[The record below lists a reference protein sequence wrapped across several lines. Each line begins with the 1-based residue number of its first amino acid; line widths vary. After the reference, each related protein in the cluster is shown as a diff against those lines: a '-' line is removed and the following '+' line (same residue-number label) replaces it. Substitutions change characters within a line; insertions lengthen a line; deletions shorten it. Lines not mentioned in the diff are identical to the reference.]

1 MTSVDMGF
9 EAALN
14 LGLPPAAAGKSGG
27 LEAPVSSTAMP
38 RAGQAEH
45 AGTACF
51 RTALRAAAEK
61 DNGGAAASASPPEAS
76 ASKISNDYDAAS
88 EADSLECVDPDSEAE
103 SAEPSA
109 EKPGPED
116 MASACCQWVEPM
128 PVVLPTADS
137 ACSAIEG
144 TNAAAG
150 SPAAAATPQETIEL
164 LDLLRRLKESLAGGS
179 ADAVAL
185 LRQIGERVA
194 QYQASPDSSA
204 NLPAGGISED
214 VLSRLR
220 DALSAAAGELS
231 IPESSISDEAD
242 SAAQTPAGVSG
253 TEDIA
258 IAGKEAH
265 GIRGTVGAS
274 DILPAV
280 RRVLAQFKEVA
291 GAAQNHPATA
301 AVEAEAPA
309 APAGTADSLI
319 ASSGTADGA
328 AGNASVLK
336 TAPYTENARSG
347 AAPEF
352 SRQAG
357 AGVERSGASA
367 ETRQESSAE
376 SGDFRQSPDDAL
388 YSKMPAT
395 PSPTADAG
403 EASPDGYTLTARE
416 THASTVAEMGIEK
429 TADSQT
435 VSRDKEAM
443 TGTGRAGIFDQIVQ
457 RAAVQ
462 LRNDQGE
469 INIDLKPDFLGRVRM
484 QILTENQQVTV
495 RIVTELAAVR
505 DMIESGLN
513 QLKSE
518 LQSQGLQVERLE
530 VAVADDHRQRGW
542 QQANTAP
549 AWRTAAAGGA
559 SAMEPPDVEERSA
572 ALYYRPRSGGTA
584 SIDMFV

>member
-1 MTSVDMGF
+1 MTSVNMGF

-14 LGLPPAAAGKSGG
+14 LGLPPAAAGKSAG
-27 LEAPVSSTAMP
+27 LEAPVNSKAMS
-38 RAGQAEH
+38 RAGHAEN

-51 RTALRAAAEK
+51 KTALRAAAEK
-61 DNGGAAASASPPEAS
+61 DKVDAASSVSPPEES
-76 ASKISNDYDAAS
+76 ASVILNDGEPAPG
-88 EADSLECVDPDSEAE
+88 ADSLGCIDPDNETKP
-103 SAEPSA
+103 AEPSA
-109 EKPGPED
+109 ETLVPD
-116 MASACCQWVEPM
+116 DLTSACCQWVEPM
-128 PVVLPTADS
+128 PAISPTENP
-137 ACSAIEG
+137 ACSAVEG
-144 TNAAAG
+144 TNDTAAG
-150 SPAAAATPQETIEL
+150 SSAEAGVPQETVEL
-164 LDLLRRLKESLAGGS
+164 LDLLRRLKESLAGDS
-179 ADAVAL
+179 ADTAAL
-185 LRQIGERVA
+185 IRQIGERVGT
-194 QYQASPDSSA
+194 YQAPSDGSTRMQ
-204 NLPAGGISED
+204 AGGIPED
-214 VLSRLR
+214 VLSGLR
-220 DALSAAAGELS
+220 DALSAAA
-231 IPESSISDEAD
+231 PESSISDEAD
-242 SAAQTPAGVSG
+242 SAAQTPAAVSG
-253 TEDIA
+253 TEDPTTT
-258 IAGKEAH
+258 GTEAP
-265 GIRGTVGAS
+265 GIRRMTGAC

-280 RRVLAQFKEVA
+280 RRVLAQFRETA
-291 GAAQNHPATA
+291 GAAQNHPAAA
-301 AVEAEAPA
+301 AVEGEAPT
-309 APAGTADSLI
+309 APAGTATGLT
-319 ASSGTADGA
+319 ASPETADA
-328 AGNASVLK
+328 TAGNASVFK
-336 TAPYTENARSG
+336 TIPHTENTRNG

-352 SRQAG
+352 PRPPG
-357 AGVERSGASA
+357 AEAERSGAPA

-376 SGDFRQSPDDAL
+376 SGDFRQSPDEAL
-388 YSKMPAT
+388 YSKMQAT
-395 PSPTADAG
+395 PSPTTDAG
-403 EASPDGYTLTARE
+403 EASPDGFALTARE
-416 THASTVAEMGIEK
+416 THPSTVAERSFEK

-549 AWRTAAAGGA
+549 AWKTVGSSA
-559 SAMEPPDVEERSA
+559 SALERSDIEERSSSF
-572 ALYYRPRSGGTA
+572 YDRPRSSGAA

>member
-27 LEAPVSSTAMP
+27 LEAPVNSTAMP

-61 DNGGAAASASPPEAS
+61 DKGGAAASASPPEAS
-76 ASKISNDYDAAS
+76 ASRISNDNDTAP
-88 EADSLECVDPDSEAE
+88 EADSLECVDADNETK

-109 EKPGPED
+109 EKPGAEELV
-116 MASACCQWVEPM
+116 SACCQWVEAIPAIS
-128 PVVLPTADS
+128 PTEDP
-137 ACSAIEG
+137 ACRAAEG
-144 TNAAAG
+144 TNDDAG
-150 SPAAAATPQETIEL
+150 PPAAAAIPQETIEL
-164 LDLLRRLKESLAGGS
+164 LDLLRRLKESLAGDS
-179 ADAVAL
+179 ADAAAL
-185 LRQIGERVA
+185 LRQIGERFG
-194 QYQASPDSSA
+194 QCQASADGST
-204 NLPAGGISED
+204 NRPAGGIPED

-220 DALSAAAGELS
+220 DALSAAAAELS
-231 IPESSISDEAD
+231 SLESSVSDEAD
-242 SAAQTPAGVSG
+242 PAAQTPGVVSG
-253 TEDIA
+253 SEDAAMTGTEA
-258 IAGKEAH
+258 P
-265 GIRGTVGAS
+265 GIRRTIEAS

-301 AVEAEAPA
+301 AVEGEAPTAPAEAA
-309 APAGTADSLI
+309 DGFTASP
-319 ASSGTADGA
+319 GTADGA

-336 TAPYTENARSG
+336 TVPYTENPRNG

-352 SRQAG
+352 LRQAG
-357 AGVERSGASA
+357 AEVERSGAPA

-376 SGDFRQSPDDAL
+376 SGDYRQSSDDGL
-388 YSKMPAT
+388 YSKLQAT
-395 PSPTADAG
+395 PSPATDAG
-403 EASPDGYTLTARE
+403 EASPDGLALTARD
-416 THASTVAEMGIEK
+416 TPASTVAERGLEK

-542 QQANTAP
+542 QQAHTAP
-549 AWRTAAAGGA
+549 AWKTAAAGGA
-559 SAMEPPDVEERSA
+559 SAMERSDVEERSS